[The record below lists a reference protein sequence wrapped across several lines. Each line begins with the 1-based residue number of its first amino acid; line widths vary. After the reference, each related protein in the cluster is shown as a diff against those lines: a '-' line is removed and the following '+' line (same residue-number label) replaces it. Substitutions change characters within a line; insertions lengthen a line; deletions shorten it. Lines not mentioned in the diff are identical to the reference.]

1 MGGTVMTSAKRDFL
15 TLMNLRREQIEA
27 LIERALEV
35 KMGRVTP
42 SCLGGKMIGLLF
54 GVASTRTRVSFQVA
68 VHQLGGHA
76 EYLNADDLQLIHHES
91 LGDTAAVLSQ
101 YLDGLVVRMYDM
113 KYYGQGRER
122 LQSLAAASTIP
133 VINALDDQDHPC
145 QVMADLMTM
154 RERYGAAYGQR
165 TVALSWVF
173 SERQKSPGVA
183 HSLLTAGGL
192 LGMHLRVAYPKDFD
206 LDDGH
211 VGFARRAMA
220 ASGGTLEL
228 CDSIEEAVDGADV
241 LYVKDWKALS
251 LSVDDDRRR
260 RNELR
265 SAWRVTPEHLARANP
280 GAIFMNCMPII
291 RGEQAA
297 AEVIDGPQSLI
308 LQQAAN
314 RLPMHKAILDFVM
327 AG

>member
-1 MGGTVMTSAKRDFL
+1 MMTSAKRDFL
-15 TLMNLRREQIEA
+15 TLMNLRRAQIEA
-27 LIERALEV
+27 LIERALEM
-35 KMGRVTP
+35 KTGRVTA

-76 EYLNADDLQLIHHES
+76 EYLNADDLQLVHHES
-91 LGDTAAVLSQ
+91 LGDTAAVLSH

-113 KYYGQGRER
+113 NYYGQGREQLR
-122 LQSLAAASTIP
+122 TLAAAAGIP
-133 VINALDDQDHPC
+133 VVNALDDQDHPC

-154 RERYGAAYGQR
+154 RERHGPAYRER

-192 LGMHLRVAYPKDFD
+192 LGMHVRVAHPKDFD
-206 LDDGH
+206 LDPSY
-211 VGFARRAMA
+211 VAFARQAMA
-220 ASGGTLEL
+220 DSGGTLEFF
-228 CDSIEEAVDGADV
+228 DSIEEAVDGADV
-241 LYVKDWKALS
+241 LYVKDWKALT
-251 LSVDDDRRR
+251 LSGDEDRRR

-265 SAWRVTPEHLARANP
+265 SVWCITPKHLARARP
-280 GAIFMNCMPII
+280 GALFMNCMPII
-291 RGEQAA
+291 RGEQAV
-297 AEVIDGPQSLI
+297 AEVIDGPQSVI

-314 RLPMHKAILDFVM
+314 RLPMHKAILEFVM
-327 AG
+327 AA